1 MPARVQDSPKLDS
14 RSSSGEADE
23 GARGEGKPEGGE
35 GKGDRCIA
43 PPIIFRKGKNERCV
57 KTGKKSE
64 GARARTHV
72 REGEKSSGGRVEEG
86 GSGRDEEGE
95 D

>member
-1 MPARVQDSPKLDS
+1 V
-14 RSSSGEADE
+14 
-23 GARGEGKPEGGE
+23 RGPEGGE

-72 REGEKSSGGRVEEG
+72 LGGEGGKGRRREESESNEKGGRLRAPKSGGESRRKRG
-86 GSGRDEEGE
+86 GILRRKVMGIP
-95 D
+95 